1 MTGIAVC
8 ARARSGHAAAA
19 PPNTLMKSRRL
30 IVAPD
35 DYNKGIVS
43 TCTGGLEGANVALGQ

>member
-1 MTGIAVC
+1 
-8 ARARSGHAAAA
+8 
-19 PPNTLMKSRRL
+19 MKSRRL

-43 TCTGGLEGANVALGQ
+43 TCTGGLEGANVRFGSKADVCDAASNVC

>member
-1 MTGIAVC
+1 
-8 ARARSGHAAAA
+8 
-19 PPNTLMKSRRL
+19 MKSRRL